1 MNNVSLIITIFLLIC
16 FYHYSSAQECEC
28 DIFQTSKNLS
38 EKNLTLQSNLTK
50 QSGEINRRHF
60 YFSKTDE
67 EEKILWW
74 NDTASSWMIQAFTSF
89 SGGVKIS
96 IKEDP
101 DCPKLPQYTEE
112 WKIISNGSNDGEIRS
127 RCLEDK
133 NKGQVNGEFD
143 VKPVMFLQVATYFDN
158 Y

>member
-1 MNNVSLIITIFLLIC
+1 MNNVSLIITIFVLIC

-38 EKNLTLQSNLTK
+38 EKNLTIQSNLTK
-50 QSGEINRRHF
+50 QSGEINGRHF

-101 DCPKLPQYTEE
+101 DCPKLPQHTGQ
-112 WKIISNGSNDGEIRS
+112 WKILSNGNDGEISS
-127 RCLEDK
+127 RCLKAK
-133 NKGQVNGEFD
+133 NKSQVTGEFD
-143 VKPVMFLQVATYFDN
+143 AKPVMLFRVATYFDH
-158 Y
+158 